1 MIHARPVGITPL
13 VFMHKIGLAEKS
25 CASNHAWS
33 GLTAMSPIY
42 RNHVDGRG
50 HTRATVPRQ
59 AQAASAPGATPEG
72 DGRRGHRPEPGAG
85 ESASRQLLLLWP
97 ATESRAHIDHTTRH
111 IHFQVVRSW
120 AYALSFVC
128 HLVGHSGIRAASTRH
143 SIESPHMGGA
153 STRYLCSTGSG
164 GAGRRAG

>member
-59 AQAASAPGATPEG
+59 AQAASRATP
-72 DGRRGHRPEPGAG
+72 DPRGRRAQRPQARARRG

-120 AYALSFVC
+120 AYLLCAILW
-128 HLVGHSGIRAASTRH
+128 GIRAASTRH

>member
-59 AQAASAPGATPEG
+59 AQAASAPPPRETGAEATGQSQARARALAGSYSYSGQLPSPERTLTTQHDTFIFRSCG
-72 DGRRGHRPEPGAG
+72 LGLMPY
-85 ESASRQLLLLWP
+85 LLCAILW
-97 ATESRAHIDHTTRH
+97 
-111 IHFQVVRSW
+111 
-120 AYALSFVC
+120 
-128 HLVGHSGIRAASTRH
+128 GIRAASTRH

-153 STRYLCSTGSG
+153 STRYLSSTGSG

>member
-59 AQAASAPGATPEG
+59 AQAASAPTPRETGAEATAY
-72 DGRRGHRPEPGAG
+72 RPEPGPAPGAG

-120 AYALSFVC
+120 AYLLCAILW
-128 HLVGHSGIRAASTRH
+128 GIRAASTRH
-143 SIESPHMGGA
+143 SIESPHIGA

>member
-59 AQAASAPGATPEG
+59 AQAASAPTPRETGAEATGQSQALRQARARALAGSYSYSGQLPSPERTLTTQHDTFIFRSCG
-72 DGRRGHRPEPGAG
+72 LGLIFCVPSCGAYARRVHGIRLSRPTWAERVLGTCVRPGAAEPDG
-85 ESASRQLLLLWP
+85 EP
-97 ATESRAHIDHTTRH
+97 AE
-111 IHFQVVRSW
+111 
-120 AYALSFVC
+120 
-128 HLVGHSGIRAASTRH
+128 G
-143 SIESPHMGGA
+143 
-153 STRYLCSTGSG
+153 
-164 GAGRRAG
+164 

>member
-59 AQAASAPGATPEG
+59 AQAASRATPEG
-72 DGRRGHRPEPGAG
+72 DGRRGHRPEPGGARALAG
-85 ESASRQLLLLWP
+85 SYSYSGQLPSPERTL
-97 ATESRAHIDHTTRH
+97 TTQH
-111 IHFQVVRSW
+111 DTFIFRSCGLGLIFCVPSCG
-120 AYALSFVC
+120 AYARRV
-128 HLVGHSGIRAASTRH
+128 HGIRLSRPTWAERVLGTCVRPGAA
-143 SIESPHMGGA
+143 EPDGEPAEG
-153 STRYLCSTGSG
+153 
-164 GAGRRAG
+164 